1 MPGDTSQFG
10 VYDMTYNPT
19 DALVFFEA
27 EQRHVLPSQVVENP
41 QTIGEH
47 LKNKQ
52 IELQI
57 TQNEMARRIGVDPE
71 NIINWKLR
79 GRQPHITFYP
89 KIIEFLGYN
98 PVQVDTS
105 TIAGRIKKYRIEHGL
120 SQRAFAEL
128 SGLDESSICVWEK
141 NEKQPLPSKRK
152 ILEEIFNTKEL
163 ST

>member
-1 MPGDTSQFG
+1 MK
-10 VYDMTYNPT
+10 
-19 DALVFFEA
+19 LRWVFLEV
-27 EQRHVLPSQVVENP
+27 EQKTERLLKLIDNP
-41 QTIGEH
+41 QSISEH
-47 LKNKQ
+47 LHNRQ
-52 IELQI
+52 LELRI
-57 TQNEMARRIGVDPE
+57 SQNEMARRIGVDPE

-98 PVQVDTS
+98 PVPINTDTL
-105 TIAGRIKKYRIEHGL
+105 AGRIKLFRIEHGL

-128 SGLDESSICVWEK
+128 SGLDESSICLWEK

-152 ILEEIFNTKEL
+152 ILEEILSQKEL